1 MKKAKPKS
9 ILVVDDDQQFR
20 NFMVDLLSDYN
31 FEVSTADNGVIGLD
45 KIFVNQPDL
54 LITDIVMPEKEG
66 VELILTT
73 KKLNASLPIVAVSGG
88 NMGNADSYLK
98 MAKKLGADAV
108 LAKPFS
114 HTEIVD
120 VINELLTEE

>member
-1 MKKAKPKS
+1 MTKTKQKS

-31 FEVSTADNGVIGLD
+31 FNVSTADNGAIGLD
-45 KIFVNQPDL
+45 KLFVNKPDL

-108 LAKPFS
+108 LSKPFS
-114 HTEIVD
+114 HAEIVD
-120 VINELLTEE
+120 VINELLTD

>member
-1 MKKAKPKS
+1 MKKAKQKS

-20 NFMVDLLSDYN
+20 NFMVDLLSDYD
-31 FEVSTADNGVIGLD
+31 FDVSTADNGVVGLD
-45 KIFVNQPDL
+45 KLFVNQPDL

>member
-1 MKKAKPKS
+1 MKKAKQKS

-20 NFMVDLLSDYN
+20 NFMVDLLSDYD
-31 FEVSTADNGVIGLD
+31 FDVSTADNGVVGLD
-45 KIFVNQPDL
+45 KLFVNQPDL

-120 VINELLTEE
+120 VINDLLTEE